1 MPRLPFSRQP
11 TMPRG
16 SGFPSSAGLLF
27 VLALLAL
34 VGVVVAVSL
43 KGPAWL
49 IVLVRSSP
57 IMALVKLLFLLYGIS
72 WLAGGDG

>member
-49 IVLVRSSP
+49 IVLVRRSP
-57 IMALVKLLFLLYGIS
+57 MMALVKLLFLLYGIS